1 MENLILLFCTL
12 VQIPSPSLKEAPV
25 ADKIIEVLSD
35 SGIEAHK
42 DNYGN
47 VIGILDAN
55 VEGKRTI
62 LLSSHM
68 DVVGDDSPVNIIEKD
83 GYLMT
88 DKKRTLG
95 ADDKAG
101 VATAIT
107 FVKDLK
113 PIGIYE

>member
-12 VQIPSPSLKEAPV
+12 AQIPSPSLKEAPV

-47 VIGILDAN
+47 VIGILEAN
-55 VEGKRTI
+55 TEGKRTI

-68 DVVGDDSPVNIIEKD
+68 DVVGDDSPINIVEKD
-83 GYLMT
+83 YVLDQGINVYDYLR
-88 DKKRTLG
+88 DYND
-95 ADDKAG
+95 ASN
-101 VATAIT
+101 
-107 FVKDLK
+107 
-113 PIGIYE
+113 Y